1 MHKVFTMMKDLVR
14 TIAIRFLR
22 CQSVYESITNEMIDN
37 KENHLLLHK
46 TETGL
51 NTLALARGQW

>member
-1 MHKVFTMMKDLVR
+1 MMKDLVR